1 MCAVLEDEGWHV
13 LSFSSCDA
21 FLQAYQRSDN
31 ACLIVDACLP
41 GMSGLQLLQKLRDS
55 GSSLPAIMITGNS
68 DVAIAV
74 QAMKAGASDF
84 IEKPVCGSELV
95 ESSKRALEQSTDK
108 IKLADRRKLATRHIA
123 GLPALARLAH
133 AAHSA
138 NSDLAETA

>member
-1 MCAVLEDEGWHV
+1 
-13 LSFSSCDA
+13 
-21 FLQAYQRSDN
+21 
-31 ACLIVDACLP
+31 
-41 GMSGLQLLQKLRDS
+41 MSGLQLLQKLRDS

-133 AAHSA
+133 AAHPA